1 MLLGLPAQ
9 TSAGIACGRLIVDT
23 GCVNYMVSDK
33 TFTEYVLRANSKK
46 RKNPLRM
53 QTANGIVTLD
63 KELTYE
69 IKKLKAVTSAVVC
82 KNTPDLLSVG
92 YRCQE
97 LGYGFHWEP
106 YQAPYIVLP
115 DGKTE
120 VDFHVDQ
127 YVPYLL
133 DDGDTAICKS
143 CVSMP
148 CAAFQ
153 YEIFDLE
160 DDTTSCCSDLQS
172 NSMKLS
178 IN

>member
-1 MLLGLPAQ
+1 
-9 TSAGIACGRLIVDT
+9 
-23 GCVNYMVSDK
+23 
-33 TFTEYVLRANSKK
+33 
-46 RKNPLRM
+46 M

-63 KELTYE
+63 KEVTYE
-69 IKKLKAVTSAVVC
+69 MKKLKEVTSAVVG

-106 YQAPYIVLP
+106 YQVPYIVFP

-120 VDFHVDQ
+120 VDLHVDQ

-133 DDGDTAICKS
+133 DDGDTAIHKS

-153 YEIFDLE
+153 SEIFDL
-160 DDTTSCCSDLQS
+160 DNDTSVYSDPHS
-172 NSMKLS
+172 KTVR
-178 IN
+178 